1 LVEGAG
7 KVFGG
12 ATVVEGE
19 VDAVAEGAGEAG
31 DFAVA
36 VRVEVFKC

>member
-1 LVEGAG
+1 LIESSG

-12 ATVVEGE
+12 ATVIESE
-19 VDAVAEGAGEAG
+19 VDAVAEGAGKTG

-36 VRVEVFKC
+36 VVTEVIKC